1 MLRRPPRSTRTD
13 TLFPYTT
20 LFRSLGLDALRLE
33 PAARRRRIFG
43 RDADMALA
51 EPRRRAAF
59 WPRERQAAM
68 ADAEIDGG
76 IKLAVSI
83 FVDDVRPDDAE
94 LIRPMRDAGD
104 RESTRLNSSH

>member
-1 MLRRPPRSTRTD
+1 MRISD
-13 TLFPYTT
+13 WSSDVCS
-20 LFRSLGLDALRLE
+20 FRS
-33 PAARRRRIFG
+33 FG

-94 LIRPMRDAGD
+94 LRRAMRDEGRDIEGAHAD
-104 RESTRLNSSH
+104 QRDVRLVCPRSEEHRLNSRH